1 MSDARGAIENLLYTY
16 AERIDAGDFEGVA
29 ALFEGAVITVEGS
42 EDETRGREAVQR
54 LYETT
59 TRIYQDDGTP
69 KTRHITSN
77 AIVEIDEEAGSARC
91 RSVFTVLQCTPDLPL
106 QPIISGRYHD
116 TFVREGVREGVRGGH
131 AWRFASRHMLLD
143 LFGDLSQHLL
153 FDTGRLR

>member
-16 AERIDAGDFEGVA
+16 AERIDAGNFEGVA
-29 ALFEGAVITVEGS
+29 ALFEDAVITVEGS

-59 TRIYQDDGTP
+59 TRRYEDDGTP

-77 AIVEIDEEAGSARC
+77 AIVEIDEEAGSARS
-91 RSVFTVLQCTPDLPL
+91 RSVFTVLQCTPGLPL

-116 TFVREGVREGVRGGH
+116 TFVRESVRESG
-131 AWRFASRHMLLD
+131 AWRFSSRHMLLD